1 MATKEYKQLGCLDV
15 QPSGGCG
22 FQVRT
27 ETETELLQLV
37 ASHAKQCHKME
48 SIPQEMVDQVKAA
61 IKTVT
66 VTVG

>member
-1 MATKEYKQLGCLDV
+1 MPTKEYKQLGCLDV

-27 ETETELLQLV
+27 ETEGELLQLV
-37 ASHAKQCHKME
+37 ATHAKQCHKLE
-48 SIPQEMVDQVKAA
+48 SIPPEMVAQVKAA

-66 VTVG
+66 VTV